1 MLNTAAQTDGN
12 IYYCGETLATTWIYK
27 DEDYDN
33 KVEPGFIV
41 WDADAND
48 VTIYPTDSSER
59 GEYELGITY
68 SLVSYP
74 DVELDVELG
83 TVIVTD

>member
-27 DEDYDN
+27 DEDYET
-33 KVEPGFIV
+33 KVTPGFIV

-48 VTIYPTDSSER
+48 VTI
-59 GEYELGITY
+59 
-68 SLVSYP
+68 
-74 DVELDVELG
+74 
-83 TVIVTD
+83 